1 MTPKLTPKQHLNKS
15 VYEKLKSQL
24 IDFTLKPGQKL
35 QDRQLALK
43 LGVSRTPVR
52 EALNR
57 LLQEGFARQTPGQG
71 YFVKEVTIKDI
82 EDLYEVRKALEI
94 LAAQMAVRNINSH
107 QTKRLSEIL
116 QRHRKL
122 VQNGSFT
129 SSLLEEADFHKTIA
143 SGSGNQYLF
152 EIISTIFDK
161 ISTYRGIGTLTLKRR
176 KIAFQEHEEIF
187 NSLKEKDTRRLKKI
201 LENHISEAKRD
212 AIERVKKETD
222 LLYLGYHS

>member
-1 MTPKLTPKQHLNKS
+1 MTPELTPKQHLSKS
-15 VYEKLKSQL
+15 VYEKLKSQI

-57 LLQEGFARQTPGQG
+57 LVQEGFARQTPGQG

-94 LAAQMAVRNINSH
+94 LAAQMAVRNINNN
-107 QTKRLSEIL
+107 QIKRLSEIL
-116 QRHRKL
+116 ERHKEL
-122 VQNGSFT
+122 VQNGSFR
-129 SSLLEEADFHKTIA
+129 SRLLEGADFHKAIA
-143 SGSGNQYLF
+143 SDSGNHYLF

-161 ISTYRGIGTLTLKRR
+161 ISTYRGIGTLTLQRR

-187 NSLKEKDTRRLKKI
+187 NSLKEKDTRRLNKI
-201 LENHISEAKRD
+201 LEKHISDAKRD
-212 AIERVKKETD
+212 TIERVKKETD
-222 LLYLGYHS
+222 MLYLGYHS